1 MATRITETLEICVIR
16 QRVRCHGFIDVRSS
30 ERMPQISFRLRGSD
44 GKGGGK
50 ALNYACFVYG
60 DWTFYSLALYQSLVE
75 DH

>member
-1 MATRITETLEICVIR
+1 MSWLY
-16 QRVRCHGFIDVRSS
+16 RCTIFRTNAAN
-30 ERMPQISFRLRGSD
+30 QFRLRGSD

-50 ALNYACFVYG
+50 ALNYACFVYD

>member
-1 MATRITETLEICVIR
+1 MSWLY
-16 QRVRCHGFIDVRSS
+16 RCTIFRTNAANH
-30 ERMPQISFRLRGSD
+30 FRLRGSD